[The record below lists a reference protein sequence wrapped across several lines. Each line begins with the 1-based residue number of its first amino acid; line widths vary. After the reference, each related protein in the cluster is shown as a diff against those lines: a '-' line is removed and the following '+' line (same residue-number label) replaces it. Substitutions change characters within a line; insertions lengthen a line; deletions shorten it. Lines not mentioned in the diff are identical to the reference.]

1 MELKHKMSRQV
12 LKKIGQATE
21 KKAQFDVNTALNELE
36 KYMRYEKRYSDYNV
50 LRTMDRARLLFARY
64 SITLPSVDDA
74 IRIEEDLKAKNHG
87 SINITHYLITLELIS
102 ESMGFPLKLQKPKK
116 VYKKRDSLTHAEA
129 LSMLN
134 SCQYVRDRAIV
145 AVLLYCGLRNKELC
159 GLNVEDIDTRNKIL
173 YVRDRGN
180 GIKNRHERTAVLT
193 NDCISILNNWL
204 KDRPQL
210 PNPALFVTHDGNRLR
225 SERLDRIIR
234 DVAKSAGIK
243 KRVFPH
249 LLRHTCA
256 TMMLKSGIPITE
268 VALQLGHRD
277 LSSTMIYLHGDIE
290 GLKASIDKKFT
301 Y

>member
-1 MELKHKMSRQV
+1 MSRQA
-12 LKKIGQATE
+12 LKKIVQAKE
-21 KKAQFDVNTALNELE
+21 LKFDVNAALNDLE
-36 KYMRYEKRYSDYNV
+36 KYMRYEKRYSEYNV
-50 LRTMDRARLLFARY
+50 LRMMDRAKMLFARY
-64 SITLPSVDDA
+64 SITIPSIDDA
-74 IRIEEDLKAKNHG
+74 IRIEEDLKSKNHG

-102 ESMGFPLKLQKPKK
+102 ASMGYPLKLQKPKK

-129 LSMLN
+129 VSMLN
-134 SCQYVRDRAIV
+134 SCQYVRDKAII
-145 AVLLYCGLRNKELC
+145 AILLYCGLRNKEVC
-159 GLNVEDIDTRNKIL
+159 ALNVEDIDARNKIL

-193 NDCISILNNWL
+193 NDCTSILNCWL
-204 KDRPQL
+204 KERPQL

-234 DVAKSAGIK
+234 DVAKSARIE

-268 VALQLGHRD
+268 VALQLGHRS
-277 LSSTMIYLHGDIE
+277 LSSTMIYLHGDVE
-290 GLKASIDKKFT
+290 GLRDSIDKKFV